1 MNSLLDDFLVP
12 KRVLPIIFIVE
23 TSGGMF
29 GERIDAVNKAIKSAL
44 PLFQEVSE
52 KNADAELKVAILE
65 YGTGARWM
73 YNELIAIPEFEF
85 LDLQASGL
93 VDFGEALT
101 ILNEKLSRKTGFL
114 NIPTGCYAPILI
126 LINLRGFTDNW
137 QSALESLKQNKWFE
151 ASLKLGINIDSEEE
165 EQIISFTGSYQSVV
179 KLDSATLESFFNR
192 LPLILNLFFAGRPY
206 NSNLKP
212 GYTTQDELN
221 YYIKEI
227 ADTIDRV
234 SIASDLNESNN

>member
-1 MNSLLDDFLVP
+1 MNSLLDDFPVP

-23 TSGGMF
+23 TSGGMS
-29 GERIDAVNKAIKSAL
+29 GERIDEVNKAIKNAL
-44 PLFQEVSE
+44 LVFQEVSE
-52 KNADAELKVAILE
+52 KNADAEIKVAILE
-65 YGTGARWM
+65 YGSGARWM
-73 YNELIAIPEFEF
+73 YDELKAIPEFEF

-101 ILNEKLSRKTGFL
+101 MLNEKLSRKTGFL

-137 QSALESLKQNKWFE
+137 QSALESLKPNKWFE

-165 EQIISFTGSYQSVV
+165 KQIKSFTGSYQSVV
-179 KLDSATLESFFNR
+179 KLHSANLESFFNR
-192 LPLILNLFFAGRPY
+192 LPLLLNLFVGGRMSNP
-206 NSNLKP
+206 NLKP

-227 ADTIDRV
+227 ADTIDGV
-234 SIASDLNESNN
+234 SIASDLNESTN